1 MYIWM
6 EMLLLTLVDVFPIM
20 QSTGAESNDDIFM
33 LPSHAGL
40 GVLLSSSTGV
50 NCITNWLESDTL
62 SYEIKSY
69 KYYASTLWHI
79 CSLWIVTLLMTVCI
93 KISS

>member
-6 EMLLLTLVDVFPIM
+6 EILLLTLVDVFPIM
-20 QSTGAESNDDIFM
+20 QSTGAESNDDIIM

-40 GVLLSSSTGV
+40 GVLLSSSSGV
-50 NCITNWLESDTL
+50 NCITNWLESDIL

-69 KYYASTLWHI
+69 KYYASIPWHI
-79 CSLWIVTLLMTVCI
+79 CIVTLLMTVCI